1 MGIWII
7 QNYYNLKI
15 RRKIGISLQNIFLT
29 KIPLKRPPN
38 SIESIFVLAQEKLG
52 DAILLFPFLKQFHE
66 MFPNTIIDVGCT
78 SYNKA
83 IFQKIP
89 FIRNCISYR
98 PINFNFMRL
107 IRKNKYT
114 IFYNPKSGP
123 STTFHRIA
131 KIVNADH
138 KICLENNYHNHLYNF
153 HLQNTDKKHIAHK
166 YCELLTHYNP
176 KIQIDNWLP
185 SEFSE
190 KSLVIGFD
198 NYICFN
204 LSAGSAHR
212 KWEIS
217 KWKEIAKL
225 ILEQDQSLHIAIFCS
240 KKDSLEAR
248 KIKSINKKRIHYPL
262 DSSTIFHAARY
273 IEKSKLLISVDTSLV
288 HLAAALKIPVLGL
301 YSNDKKNFARYSPL
315 SSNAKTVNSKTR
327 FIQDIEINS
336 VIKPLNKLHIIKD

>member
-1 MGIWII
+1 M
-7 QNYYNLKI
+7 KI
-15 RRKIGISLQNIFLT
+15 RRKIGVSLQNIFSK
-29 KIPLKRPPN
+29 KIPLKNPPN
-38 SIESIFVLAQEKLG
+38 NIESIFVLAQEKLG

-66 MFPNTIIDVGCT
+66 MFPNTIIDIGCT

-89 FIRNCISYR
+89 FIRNCITYR

-107 IRKNKYT
+107 IRKNRYS

-131 KIVNADH
+131 KIVNADY
-138 KICLENNYHNHLYNF
+138 KICLENSYHNHLYNF
-153 HLQNTDKKHIAHK
+153 HLKNIDIKHIAHK
-166 YCELLTHYNP
+166 YCELLAYYEP
-176 KIQIDNWLP
+176 EIQIDNWLP
-185 SEFSE
+185 SEFSK
-190 KSLVIGFD
+190 KSLIVGFD

-204 LSAGSAHR
+204 LSAGNPQR
-212 KWEIS
+212 KWEVS
-217 KWKEIAKL
+217 KWIEIAKF
-225 ILEQDQSLHIAIFCS
+225 ILDKDQNLHIAIFCS
-240 KKDSLEAR
+240 KKDSFDAK
-248 KIKSINKKRIHYPL
+248 KIKGIDKKRIHYPL

-315 SSNAKTVNSKTR
+315 SNNAKTVSSKTQ
-327 FIQDIEINS
+327 FIKDIEIRS
-336 VIKPLNKLHIIKD
+336 VIKPLNKLNIFKD